1 MRMKFKLFSEN
12 RNILKVLAFL
22 LALILWFFVTGD
34 RQDLGLETRRS
45 FNNIPLTCRNLGQDL
60 AIVEMNEEVTLSL
73 QGLPQAFDG
82 LTPADLEAYVE
93 LSGKREGRHEVRIN
107 AVAPQGLSI
116 VSIDP
121 PRAIIVLEDLVT
133 RQMSVEDD
141 LIGVPA
147 GGLVVEEITFTPT
160 EAFIRGPRRKI
171 DLVSRVIFRL
181 NIDGARE
188 NIIDS
193 ARLYTLDEQGNFIQG
208 ITISPESVDVQV
220 TLTLPS
226 KDLPVEA
233 VFSSSD
239 RSVETVIIE
248 PSTVTVMG
256 PQSLLDE
263 LDSIPTEEIDLE
275 GRSLVFT
282 EEVPLVLPE
291 GLIAPGN
298 ERVRVLVYLAD

>member
-1 MRMKFKLFSEN
+1 MRMTFKLFSEN

-34 RQDLGLETRRS
+34 RQELGLETRRS
-45 FNNIPLTCRNLGQDL
+45 FDNIPLACRNLGQDL
-60 AIVEMNEEVTLSL
+60 VIVEMNEEVTLSL

-93 LSGKREGRHEVRIN
+93 LSGKREGRHELRIN

-121 PRAIIVLEDLVT
+121 PRAIIILEDLVT

-141 LIGVPA
+141 LTGVPA

-160 EAFIRGPRRKI
+160 EAFIKGPRRKI

-193 ARLYTLDEQGNFIQG
+193 ARLYTLDEQGSFIQG
-208 ITISPESVDVQV
+208 ITISPENVDVQV

-248 PSTVTVMG
+248 PSSVTVMG

-263 LDSIPTEEIDLE
+263 LESISTEEIDLE
-275 GRSLVFT
+275 GRSSVFT

-291 GLIAPGN
+291 GLIVPEN
-298 ERVRVLVYLAD
+298 ERVKVRVYLAD

>member
-171 DLVSRVIFRL
+171 DLVSRDIFRL

>member
-93 LSGKREGRHEVRIN
+93 LSGKREGRHELRIN

>member
-1 MRMKFKLFSEN
+1 MTFKLFSEN

-45 FNNIPLTCRNLGQDL
+45 FDNIPLACRNLGQDL
-60 AIVEMNEEVTLSL
+60 VIVEMNEEVTLSL

-121 PRAIIVLEDLVT
+121 PRAIIILEDLVT

-141 LIGVPA
+141 LTGAPA
-147 GGLVVEEITFTPT
+147 GGLVVKEITFTPT
-160 EAFIRGPRRKI
+160 EAFIKGPRRKI

-181 NIDGARE
+181 NLDGARE
-188 NIIDS
+188 NIVDS
-193 ARLYTLDEQGNFIQG
+193 ARLYTLDEQGSFIQG
-208 ITISPESVDVQV
+208 ITISPENVDVQV

-248 PSTVTVMG
+248 PSSVTVMG

-263 LDSIPTEEIDLE
+263 LESISTEEIDLE
-275 GRSLVFT
+275 GRSSVFV

-291 GLIAPGN
+291 GLIVPEN
-298 ERVRVLVYLAD
+298 ERVKVRVYLAD